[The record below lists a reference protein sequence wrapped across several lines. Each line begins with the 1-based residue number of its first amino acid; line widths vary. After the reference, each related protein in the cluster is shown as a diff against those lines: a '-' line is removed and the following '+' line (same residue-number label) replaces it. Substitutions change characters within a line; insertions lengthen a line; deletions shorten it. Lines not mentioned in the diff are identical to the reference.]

1 MISNYLKFKDMITKR
16 ILLAVFALIIAGTVN
31 AQSFKANVE
40 KSELKWTAK
49 KVTGQ
54 HTGHIK
60 LIDGVLTVKDNKIV
74 GGTFNIDMKSI
85 TDDDLTDAGYNQKLI
100 GHLKT
105 DDFFGVEKFP
115 VTTLVI
121 SESATFVNNQADVNG
136 KLTIKGI
143 TNPITFKAM
152 KNGNT
157 YTASI
162 AVNRAKF
169 DVRYGSG
176 SFFENLGD
184 KVIDDIFMLD
194 VVLVLE

>member
-1 MISNYLKFKDMITKR
+1 MICKYLKIIDMITKR
-16 ILLAVFALIIAGTVN
+16 ILLAAFALVIAGTVN

-74 GGTFNIDMKSI
+74 SGTFNIDMKSI

-115 VTTLVI
+115 VTTLVL
-121 SESATFVNNQADVNG
+121 SESTIFVDNQTDANG
-136 KLTIKGI
+136 NLTIKGI
-143 TNPITFKAM
+143 TNPITFKVIR
-152 KNGNT
+152 NGNT
-157 YTASI
+157 YSANI

-176 SFFENLGD
+176 SFFDNLGD
-184 KVIDDIFMLD
+184 KVIDDIFILD
-194 VVLVLE
+194 VVLVVE

>member
-1 MISNYLKFKDMITKR
+1 MLTKR
-16 ILLAVFALIIAGTVN
+16 IVLAAFSLLLFVGVY
-31 AQSFKANVE
+31 AQSFKADAL

-54 HTGHIK
+54 HNGHIK
-60 LIDGVLTVKDNKIV
+60 LADGLLTVKDNKIV
-74 GGTFNIDMKSI
+74 SGSFNIDMKSI
-85 TDDDLTDAGYNQKLI
+85 TDDDLTDAGYNQKLV

-121 SESATFVNNQADVNG
+121 TEAAAFVDNQADVKAN
-136 KLTIKGI
+136 LTIKGI
-143 TNPITFKAM
+143 TNPITFKVT
-152 KNGNT
+152 KSGNS
-157 YTASI
+157 YSANI
-162 AVNRAKF
+162 AVNRAKY

-184 KVIDDIFMLD
+184 KVIDDIFTLD
-194 VVLVLE
+194 VILVVE